1 MTALDFRWTIL
12 CVIAWYFLRNSLS
25 LWVDSRE
32 SERCN
37 GTILDSSA
45 KRRSERF
52 YHPTVFVRKVFS
64 KRKGWRHTI
73 WNWPKMSPKI
83 FWILKKW
90 KQTIFKH
97 YASRMSDWK
106 IVNSCKVKVKVI
118 FQTFPKYFSW
128 YVFSLIWIEAFLF
141 PTQQHGTYAEGGKNM
156 SSCFICQCLLG
167 SILSS

>member
-1 MTALDFRWTIL
+1 MNHPV
-12 CVIAWYFLRNSLS
+12 CNSLVLFAKLS
-25 LWVDSRE
+25 FTLGRFQGIWTLQWHHFGLF
-32 SERCN
+32 CKKKKWK
-37 GTILDSSA
+37 ILSSHSICE
-45 KRRSERF
+45 KS
-52 YHPTVFVRKVFS
+52 FS

-73 WNWPKMSPKI
+73 WKWHKMSPKN
-83 FWILKKW
+83 ILNSEKW

-141 PTQQHGTYAEGGKNM
+141 PTQQHRTYAEGGKNM

>member
-64 KRKGWRHTI
+64 RRKCLKNILNSKKSKR
-73 WNWPKMSPKI
+73 
-83 FWILKKW
+83 
-90 KQTIFKH
+90 TIFKH

-141 PTQQHGTYAEGGKNM
+141 PTQQHCRTYAEEGKNM